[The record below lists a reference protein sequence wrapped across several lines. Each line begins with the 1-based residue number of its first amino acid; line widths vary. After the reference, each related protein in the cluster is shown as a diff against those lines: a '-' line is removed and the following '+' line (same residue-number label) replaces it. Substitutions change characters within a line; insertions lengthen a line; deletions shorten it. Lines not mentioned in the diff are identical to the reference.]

1 MFREKDGRLQFDFAR
16 MYRALDFCAL
26 AVLVLFAMLLMAGC
40 GDATVP
46 VGPDPLASP
55 AAPQQK
61 VVSLALTVRDSAGAL
76 SVQMVPDELF
86 TFETAP
92 RCAIV
97 DQACPRPSRVRWA
110 VSGAFCEILGDSVAP
125 SVRVLCAGFG
135 VTRVD
140 AIDLDSGATGQANV
154 LVRAN

>member
-1 MFREKDGRLQFDFAR
+1 MFRIDSRLSGV
-16 MYRALDFCAL
+16 L
-26 AVLVLFAMLLMAGC
+26 AVVAMSFALVGC